1 MSETN
6 KLEIVLGYQFKDLS
20 LFSRALTH
28 KSFAADDN
36 ERLEFLGDAVLG
48 LMVSDLLYA
57 HFPEYSEGQL
67 SMIKSYMVSK
77 KFLHRIANALN
88 LESQIRFNR
97 ENPKKSQAVLANT
110 VEALIGAIFLDSDYK
125 TTLSIMAPFF
135 TPYFDDID
143 PLSIKN
149 PKNTLQ
155 EYTQQRAVELPVY
168 DVVSVNGPP
177 HAQTFEVNCRLTH
190 LDWQTT
196 ASSSTKKEAEQLAAM
211 AMLKKLKEELK

>member
-20 LFSRALTH
+20 FSRALTH

-125 TTLSIMAPFF
+125 TTLSIMAPSLHR
-135 TPYFDDID
+135 TLMTLILLVLKTQKTHY
-143 PLSIKN
+143 
-149 PKNTLQ
+149 KNTLNSALLSCPSA
-155 EYTQQRAVELPVY
+155 T
-168 DVVSVNGPP
+168 
-177 HAQTFEVNCRLTH
+177 
-190 LDWQTT
+190 
-196 ASSSTKKEAEQLAAM
+196 
-211 AMLKKLKEELK
+211 